1 MFALPFLR
9 PPTLA
14 VAALSLSLL
23 APVASFAQAAP
34 PAELTEGPAP
44 RTPRV
49 EQKVERLHVAD
60 EGTSIDEVR
69 YGGQTQSI
77 TVQPRGA
84 KEYDVAPTV
93 GPRRRAAERDGGDAS
108 GGARTWKMIG
118 F

>member
-23 APVASFAQAAP
+23 APVASFAQAP
-34 PAELTEGPAP
+34 RSPELTEGPAP

-77 TVQPRGA
+77 TVQPKGA

-93 GPRRRAAERDGGDAS
+93 GPRRRAAERDGGDAN